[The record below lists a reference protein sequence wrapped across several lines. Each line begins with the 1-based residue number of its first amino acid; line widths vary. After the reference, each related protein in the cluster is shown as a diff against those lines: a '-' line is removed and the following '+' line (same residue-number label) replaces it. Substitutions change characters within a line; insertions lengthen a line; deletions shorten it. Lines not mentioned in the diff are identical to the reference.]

1 MESLPEQ
8 NGQKKPETS
17 GPTSSGRRDFL
28 KTSTGVAA
36 GLAALSPA
44 RMINAAHVSGRDVIR
59 LGLVGCGGRGTG
71 AVTQAMNT
79 EGSTELVAVADV
91 FEDRLNGCLESVT
104 KEHQDKV
111 KVDDDHKFVGLDG
124 YQKVLASDI
133 DLVIL
138 ATPPGFRPL
147 HFEKA
152 VEAGKHIFM
161 EKPVATDPAGV
172 RRILAANEIAKAKSL
187 AVGVGLQ
194 RHHESRY
201 KNCIAKLQ
209 DGIIGDINFAR
220 AYWNSGGVWTRNR
233 QPEQSELEYQMRN
246 WYYFNWLCGDHIT
259 EQHIHNIDVINWL
272 FEGYPVK
279 AQGVGGRQVRTG
291 KEHGEIYDHH
301 MVEFTYANGA
311 TMLSQCRHI
320 PGCWNAVSEHA
331 HGANGWSDIS
341 SGRIYDKSGKVLWA
355 QRENENGW
363 QQEHHDLFA
372 KIRQGEFPNEA
383 EYGAKSTMTS
393 ILGRMAT
400 YTGREVTWDQAINSE
415 ITLADFDSITDLSG
429 EAPVNPNSDMTYNIM
444 QPGQCWEK
452 VVG

>member
-1 MESLPEQ
+1 MSSHLNNDSTAQ
-8 NGQKKPETS
+8 SSTGSTA
-17 GPTSSGRRDFL
+17 SGRRDFL
-28 KTSTGVAA
+28 KTSVGVAA
-36 GLAALSPA
+36 GAAALSPS
-44 RMINAAHVSGRDVIR
+44 RIVGAAHAAGRDVIR

-71 AVTQAMNT
+71 AVGQAMNT
-79 EGSTELVAVADV
+79 EGSTELVAMADV
-91 FEDRLNGCLESVT
+91 FEDRLNGCLENVT
-104 KEHQDKV
+104 KEHGEKV
-111 KVDDDHKFVGLDG
+111 KVDADHKFVGLDG
-124 YQKVLASDI
+124 FKKVLESEI

-147 HFEKA
+147 HFEAA
-152 VEAGKHIFM
+152 VNAGKHIFM

-201 KNCIAKLQ
+201 INCIQQLK
-209 DGIIGDINFAR
+209 DGLIGDINFAR
-220 AYWNSGGVWTRNR
+220 AYWNSQGVWTRNR
-233 QPEQSELEYQMRN
+233 QPQQSELEYQMRN

-272 FEGYPVK
+272 FDGYPVK

-301 MVEFTYANGA
+301 MVEFTYADGRK
-311 TMLSQCRHI
+311 MLSQCRHI
-320 PGCWNAVSEHA
+320 EGCWNAVSEFA
-331 HGANGWSDIS
+331 HGSKGWADIS
-341 SGRIYDKSGKVLWA
+341 GGKIYNTSGEMVWR

-400 YTGREVTWDQAINSE
+400 YTGKEITWDQAFNSQVA
-415 ITLADFDSITDLSG
+415 LADFDSITDLNG
-429 EAPVNPNSDMTYNIM
+429 EAPVKPNDDMSYSIK
-444 QPGQCWEK
+444 QPGQCWDE